1 MKYLPIIVLLII
13 LTITGCGKKTAEKTK
28 ETAKQKDE
36 VQHKVLAFNLEGLTE
51 RGAKKW
57 DVTGRSAESVSENE
71 IKLDKIVA
79 NAYGTDGAATITADK
94 GMYDK
99 SKNNVRL
106 EQNVRAVIDN
116 TNSMGKDIFDISP
129 GSKTTQKVTA
139 PKTVQPAKA
148 PAKTPAAPADNTLEE
163 KTQKSKKTKTVIT
176 CEGEALFDY
185 EKNKA
190 YFNKNVKVVSDD
202 GKIDADK
209 ISAHLDSKTKK
220 VTEIVAEGNVKIM
233 RGENITYSD
242 MATYVEADKKV
253 ILTGNPKLVLYQ
265 EGGVDGALSG
275 APAQTDKK

>member
-1 MKYLPIIVLLII
+1 MKNSMRYLIAGLIFFS
-13 LTITGCGKKTAEKTK
+13 LAANGCGKRAADKAAE
-28 ETAKQKDE
+28 EARQKDE

-51 RGAKKW
+51 KGAKKW
-57 DVTGRSAESVSENE
+57 DVTGKSAESISETE
-71 IKLDKIVA
+71 IKLESIVA
-79 NAYGTDGAATITADK
+79 NAYGSDGAATITADK

-106 EQNVRAVIDN
+106 EQNVRATIDN
-116 TNSMGKDIFDISP
+116 SGSYGKDIFDISP
-129 GSKTTQKVTA
+129 VAKATDKPQA
-139 PKTVQPAKA
+139 PKAAQVPAKA
-148 PAKTPAAPADNTLEE
+148 KTAD
-163 KTQKSKKTKTVIT
+163 KAMGDKPQKPKKTKTVIT
-176 CEGEALFDY
+176 CDGDALFDY

-209 ISAHLDSKTKK
+209 ISAYLDTKTKK

-242 MATYVEADKKV
+242 KATYVEADKRV

-265 EGGVDGALSG
+265 EDGADGGLLA
-275 APAQTDKK
+275 APAVTEKKK

>member
-1 MKYLPIIVLLII
+1 MKHFILVIAIIS
-13 LTITGCGKKTAEKTK
+13 LTLTGCGKKAADKANE
-28 ETAKQKDE
+28 AARQKDE

-79 NAYGTDGAATITADK
+79 NAYGDGGAATITADK

-106 EQNVRAVIDN
+106 QQNVIATIDN
-116 TNSMGKDIFDISP
+116 ANSFGKDAFDISP
-129 GSKTTQKVTA
+129 A
-139 PKTVQPAKA
+139 AKR
-148 PAKTPAAPADNTLEE
+148 KDTAAPD
-163 KTQKSKKTKTVIT
+163 KTQKPKKTRTVIT
-176 CEGEALFDY
+176 CDGDALFDY

-190 YFNKNVKVVSDD
+190 YFNKNVKVVNDD

-220 VTEIVAEGNVKIM
+220 VTEIMAEGNVKIM

-242 MATYVEADKKV
+242 KATYVEADKKV
-253 ILTGNPKLVLYQ
+253 ILTGSPKLVLYQ
-265 EGGVDGALSG
+265 EEGADSVLPT
-275 APAQTDKK
+275 APAAVEKKK